1 MKIGEVYE
9 AARKKVQS
17 AIESSNSDLKLP
29 ELINVCI
36 SANQIAIEEVYFQI
50 VSYVRFV
57 Q

>member
-9 AARKKVQS
+9 AARKKVQN

-36 SANQIAIEEVYFQI
+36 SVNQIAIEEVYFQI
-50 VSYVRFV
+50 VSYVLL
-57 Q
+57 